1 MFATQYG
8 FVFLSVGTLL
18 VPSIENFTDRQ
29 DLKGFLLGSISL
41 SVRRSVKMAITIWSS
56 HFVFCVRPKQ
66 ASLATA
72 SV

>member
-29 DLKGFLLGSISL
+29 DLKSFFIRINQLVRQEIGEDGDHNLVFTFRFL
-41 SVRRSVKMAITIWSS
+41 
-56 HFVFCVRPKQ
+56 RP
-66 ASLATA
+66 S
-72 SV
+72 

>member
-1 MFATQYG
+1 MFTTQYG
-8 FVFLSVGTLL
+8 FVFLSVVTLL

-41 SVRRSVKMAITIWSS
+41 SVRRSVKMPIIILCS
-56 HFVFCVRPKQ
+56 HFVFCVCPKQ

-72 SV
+72 IV